1 MNFRAFNEVKEK
13 IRLPYGFSR
22 QANLIF
28 KEAMTNAFKYSCAHN
43 ISFSLRRDAGDGFE
57 FCFEDDG
64 VGFSPE
70 QLQKSNGLQNIR
82 DRANRINAV
91 LRITSVHQKGTKIIL
106 NFTLNKSLKYG
117 IAV

>member
-1 MNFRAFNEVKEK
+1 MSE
-13 IRLPYGFSR
+13 PYGFSR

-28 KEAMTNAFKYSCAHN
+28 KEAMTNAFKYSEAKN
-43 ISFSLRRDAGDGFE
+43 ISFSMSRDNGDGFE
-57 FCFEDDG
+57 ICLEDDG
-64 VGFSPE
+64 VGFAPD

-91 LRITSVHQKGTKIIL
+91 LRIQSGKQQGTKIIL
-106 NFTLNKSLKYG
+106 NFALNKPVKYG